1 MATLEERFKKIVEI
15 NGKDFQ
21 FQIAVEE
28 CAEFI
33 QAVQKY
39 KRGRDSLDHVLEEMA
54 DVLVTFACLKEAIKH
69 DSKLYT
75 YVDDFIMQIMDKKT
89 KWAETYKGTSKD
101 PVTWQSTG
109 A

>member
-1 MATLEERFKKIVEI
+1 MNLEERFKKIVEI
-15 NGKDFQ
+15 NGKEFQ

-54 DVLVTFACLKEAIKH
+54 DVLVTFGCLKEAL
-69 DSKLYT
+69 DDEKLYT
-75 YVDDFIMQIMDKKT
+75 DPNDFIMQEMDRKT